1 MASDVFLKLEEL
13 AGSAVGRSPKD
24 PTHPNSLA
32 LPAVGLIGMFGPN
45 SKPLRLTLDLGP
57 LNRSQLGGWGKKSHS
72 PESCHIPFPATGSAR
87 QEAAKS

>member
-13 AGSAVGRSPKD
+13 GGSAVRRSPKD

-32 LPAVGLIGMFGPN
+32 LPAVGLTGMFGPN

-57 LNRSQLGGWGKKSHS
+57 LNQLDGWGKTSHS
-72 PESCHIPFPATGSAR
+72 PESCHIIPFPATRSAR